1 MAVILW
7 AMGLSLLMQGYLF
20 SLGRTETGCMKWVP
34 SGDDVCCEAC
44 HPGNRLVKKCGPNPK
59 ELCKPCER
67 KTFTV
72 IPAAISCT
80 PCRQCIG
87 ALVTVKNCTATSNT
101 ICSCKEGLI
110 CGDDSCSFCTEKCDK
125 GQEPTE
131 DRSCRPC
138 PDGMFSDQIQ
148 QKCKPWSTK
157 CPNEGEYIVDKGNR
171 FTDIKCNTV
180 PIAPSHR
187 PIQPDTT
194 QQAWPLV
201 LSVVTS
207 VALIGFSIIIIVT
220 AAVKTLQKRKK
231 TKKPI
236 TKPPI
241 IRTPT
246 DDPQTLIAIECSF
259 HEAQQEQG
267 SSQESL
273 NSGESSEHLIAVKGN
288 LAR

>member
-157 CPNEGEYIVDKGNR
+157 VAQLWGILRTPHSSERKPGKIATLPLLNSDKGGYSEYER
-171 FTDIKCNTV
+171 VFSI
-180 PIAPSHR
+180 
-187 PIQPDTT
+187 
-194 QQAWPLV
+194 LV
-201 LSVVTS
+201 L
-207 VALIGFSIIIIVT
+207 L
-220 AAVKTLQKRKK
+220 
-231 TKKPI
+231 
-236 TKPPI
+236 
-241 IRTPT
+241 
-246 DDPQTLIAIECSF
+246 
-259 HEAQQEQG
+259 
-267 SSQESL
+267 SQL
-273 NSGESSEHLIAVKGN
+273 LDNVFAF
-288 LAR
+288 